1 MKRFLEKSLKIYE
14 HEIQRFTWLA
24 VIFFSVFFVTAIFR
38 NYVDTAFLKRYGPNY
53 IPWMLVICA
62 LLTMAV
68 LAFADKVAK
77 RFSDTYLM
85 ILVFGGYAAA
95 AVICWLMVKSKLTI
109 VYPALY
115 QLMGLLDA
123 IQLVYLWNIAG
134 DLFDA
139 RQGKRIFPLVTAA
152 QVLGTTVGSFLTR
165 PITYGIGED
174 AALLVFALV
183 FVLTAVFMT
192 VTARKVVGETK
203 PKKAVGKIAPPR
215 KRLAEIPAIMK
226 EFPIIRFL
234 IICGLIPNILLPIFS
249 YQFSVIANSSF
260 SSEQGL
266 ITFLSL
272 FRGATTFT
280 TFLILL
286 FAGRVYSAM
295 GLPNASLVQPIN
307 FAVVFAGLTAFFN
320 IYVAAYG
327 QFTLILIQRA
337 IAGPVN
343 KILFNVIP
351 KALVAWS
358 RTFIRGTVLKI
369 GMLAGS
375 LLMIILKPFMGAQAF
390 AYIAVAL
397 AVYWVFETL
406 AFRREYKRILKQVI
420 LEDKID
426 FDRVEAVS
434 TFDAGGAPM
443 GLESSVAD
451 LLPEE
456 AGEEEAKRPPME
468 IDLALKL
475 LDDPNAEV
483 RAQAALA
490 LAIKPEIR
498 AARKLIRCLVD
509 PDDHVRNAAM
519 EALIA
524 FPPEILPFL
533 EASILDV
540 SPRGKQAIL
549 EIMRLSPRMG
559 DFEITHLFGR
569 QVEEAYANLLVVR
582 RLQELEERPGPRM
595 LKEHL
600 LARNEEI
607 LSLLFYAL
615 WVYHADMRL
624 MYQAL
629 KSENASV
636 AIEMVE
642 TSIRGHN
649 LQYLIPLIDDVPLDE
664 KIAKGR
670 KYFNLVARDQPERLL
685 ALLIHSDD
693 RVTRML
699 TVYAMADMLPNDA
712 LVPIIESRLE
722 DEDQFVRQVAEYAS
736 AKAMGKEDRMP
747 EIIDLITKLKTFT
760 LFEGLGTRELHAVAS
775 IANSQTLEPGDIIIR
790 AGEANPSIYLVLS
803 GKIATCQNYQT
814 PEQKELRITVAN
826 GYLNFVPMFTNEPPA
841 NTSLATEACEILV
854 LPQSQF
860 HEIMRIYPQIGLN
873 LLRMA
878 AGLFRQMGYTA

>member
-1 MKRFLEKSLKIYE
+1 MKRFLEKSLRIYE
-14 HEIQRFTWLA
+14 HEIQRFIWLA
-24 VIFFSVFFVTAIFR
+24 VIFLSAFFVTAIFR
-38 NYVDTAFLKRYGPNY
+38 NYVDTAFLKRYGPDY
-53 IPWMLVICA
+53 IPWMLVISA
-62 LLTMAV
+62 VLTMII
-68 LAFADKVAK
+68 LPFANKVAH

-85 ILVFGGYAAA
+85 ILVFGAYAAA
-95 AVICWLMVKSKLTI
+95 AVLCWVMVKYNLSM

-165 PITYGIGED
+165 PITYGVGED
-174 AALLVFALV
+174 AALLVFALG

-192 VTARKVVGETK
+192 VTAGKIVGETK
-203 PKKAVGKIAPPR
+203 PKMVTAKVETPK
-215 KRLAEIPAIMK
+215 KSLAEVPAIMK

-234 IICGLIPNILLPIFS
+234 IICGLIPNVLLPIFS

-260 SSEQGL
+260 ASEQSL
-266 ITFLSL
+266 ITFLSV

-295 GLPNASLVQPIN
+295 GLPNASLVQPVN
-307 FAVVFAGLTAFFN
+307 FAIVFAGLTAFFN

-337 IAGPVN
+337 VAGPVN

-351 KALVAWS
+351 KTLVAWS

-375 LLMIILKPFMGAQAF
+375 LIMILLKPFMGAQAF
-390 AYIAVAL
+390 AYIALVL

-406 AFRREYKRILKQVI
+406 RFRKEYKRILKQVI
-420 LEDKID
+420 VEDKID
-426 FDRVEAVS
+426 FDGIEAVR

-443 GLESSVAD
+443 GLESRTAD
-451 LLPEE
+451 LEPEE
-456 AGEEEAKRPPME
+456 REEADLRPALME
-468 IDLALKL
+468 PDVALKL
-475 LDDPNAEV
+475 LDDPSSEV
-483 RAQAALA
+483 RAEAALS
-490 LAIKPEIR
+490 LSMNPDMR
-498 AARKLIRCLVD
+498 AARKLIKCLED
-509 PDDHVRNAAM
+509 LDDHVRDAAM

-524 FPPEILPFL
+524 YPPEIVPFL
-533 EASILDV
+533 EASILDS

-549 EIMRLSPRMG
+549 EIIRLSPRIS

-569 QVEEAYANLLVVR
+569 QIEEAYADLLVIR
-582 RLQELEERPGPRM
+582 RLQEGEQRPGTQM
-595 LKEHL
+595 LRDHL
-600 LARNEEI
+600 LARNDEI

-642 TSIRGHN
+642 TSIRGQN
-649 LQYLIPLIDDVPLDE
+649 LPYLVPLIDDVPLDE
-664 KIAKGR
+664 KIETGR
-670 KYFNLVARDQPERLL
+670 KYFNLVSRDQLERLL
-685 ALLIHSDD
+685 ALLLHSDD

-699 TVYAMADMLPNDA
+699 TVYAMADLLPNRA
-712 LVPIIESRLE
+712 LIPIIESRLE
-722 DEDQFVRQVAEYAS
+722 DEDSFVRQVAEYAS
-736 AKAMGKEDRMP
+736 EKAAGKEARMP
-747 EIIDLITKLKTFT
+747 EIIDLIAKLKSFA
-760 LFEGLGTRELHAVAS
+760 LFEGLGARELHAVAS
-775 IANSQTLEPGDIIIR
+775 IAQQEKLQSGDIIIR
-790 AGEANPSIYLVLS
+790 AGEENPSIYLILS
-803 GKIATCQNYQT
+803 GRIATYSDYQT
-814 PEQKELRITVAN
+814 PDQKELRVTEAN
-826 GYLNFVPMFTNEPPA
+826 GYLNFVPMFINEAPA
-841 NTSLATEACEILV
+841 NTSVATEGTEVLV

-860 HEIMRIYPQIGLN
+860 HEIMRVYPQIGLN
-873 LLRMA
+873 LLKLA
-878 AGLFRQMGYTA
+878 ANIFRQMGYTT

>member
-14 HEIQRFTWLA
+14 HEIPSFTWLA
-24 VIFFSVFFVTAIFR
+24 VIFFAVFFVTAIFR
-38 NYVDTAFLKRYGPNY
+38 NYVDTAFLKRYGPDY
-53 IPWMLVICA
+53 IPWMLVISA
-62 LLTMAV
+62 VLTMIV
-68 LAFADKVAK
+68 LGYADRIAK
-77 RFSDTYLM
+77 RFSDSYLM

-95 AVICWLMVKSKLTI
+95 ALLCWLMVKSKLSI

-115 QLMGLLDA
+115 QLMGLLDS

-152 QVLGTTVGSFLTR
+152 QVLGTTVGSFATR

-183 FVLTAVFMT
+183 FLLTAGFMIKT
-192 VTARKVVGETK
+192 SRNIVGEFR
-203 PKKAVGKIAPPR
+203 PKKAVAKKEPEKKALSEVPG
-215 KRLAEIPAIMK
+215 IMR

-260 SSEQGL
+260 ASEQSL
-266 ITFLSL
+266 ITFLSV
-272 FRGATTFT
+272 FRGSTTFV
-280 TFLILL
+280 TFLIL
-286 FAGRVYSAM
+286 FFVGRLYSAM

-307 FAVVFAGLTAFFN
+307 FAIVFGGLTAFFN

-351 KALVAWS
+351 RALVAWS
-358 RTFIRGTVLKI
+358 RTFIRGTVLKV

-375 LLMIILKPFMGAQAF
+375 LLMIFLKPFMGAQAF
-390 AYIAVAL
+390 AYIAAVL
-397 AVYWVFETL
+397 AGYWIFETL
-406 AFRREYKRILKQVI
+406 LFRKEYKRILKQVI
-420 LEDKID
+420 IEDKID
-426 FDRVEAVS
+426 FDRVQAVS
-434 TFDAGGAPM
+434 TFDAGGAPI
-443 GLESSVAD
+443 GLESATTD

-456 AGEEEAKRPPME
+456 MEEGATRPAPMAP
-468 IDLALKL
+468 DVALKL
-475 LDDPNAEV
+475 LDDPHSGV
-483 RAQAALA
+483 RTEAALA
-490 LAIKPEIR
+490 LAVHPDMR
-498 AARKLIRCLVD
+498 AARKLIRCLED
-509 PDDHVRNAAM
+509 LDDQVRSAAM

-524 FPPEILPFL
+524 FPADTLPFL
-533 EASILDV
+533 EASLLDA

-549 EIMRLSPRMG
+549 EIMRLNPRVSE
-559 DFEITHLFGR
+559 FEMTHLFGR
-569 QVEEAYANLLVVR
+569 YVEEAYGNLIVIR
-582 RLQELEERPGPRM
+582 RLQGLEQHAGVQM
-595 LKEHL
+595 LKQHL
-600 LARNEEI
+600 LARNDEI

-649 LQYLIPLIDDVPLDE
+649 LPYLVPLIDDLPLDE
-664 KIAKGR
+664 KIEKGR
-670 KYFNLVARDQPERLL
+670 KLFHLVSRDQLERLL
-685 ALLIHSDD
+685 ALLAHSDD

-699 TVYAMADMLPNDA
+699 TVYAMSDLLPNPA
-712 LVPIIESRLE
+712 LIPLIEARVE
-722 DEDQFVRQVAEYAS
+722 DEDPFVRQIAEYAS
-736 AKAMGKEDRMP
+736 AKAMVREADMP
-747 EIIDLITKLKTFT
+747 EIIDIINKLKTFT

-775 IANSQTLEPGDIIIR
+775 IAKPEKYQPGDIVIR
-790 AGEANPSIYLVLS
+790 AGEENPSIYLVLS
-803 GKIATCQNYQT
+803 GKISTYQNYQT
-814 PEQKELRITVAN
+814 AEQKEWRVTEAN
-826 GYLNFVPMFTNEPPA
+826 GYLNFVPMFAHEPPL
-841 NTSLATEACEILV
+841 NTSVVTQDAEVLV

-860 HEIMRIYPQIGLN
+860 HEIMRVYPQIGLN
-873 LLRMA
+873 LLKMA
-878 AGLFRQMGYTA
+878 AKMFRQMGFSA